1 MKMILFILLI
11 LEYGKLEEIVING
24 FKNNESRIYKIN
36 APNDEGFT
44 ASLVEIIFYLNTNDE
59 LTLTTGMRVIPEI
72 YIYPSLK
79 SSSN

>member
-36 APNDEGFT
+36 APNVEGFT

-59 LTLTTGMRVIPEI
+59 LTLTTGMHVIPEI
-72 YIYPSLK
+72 YIYPNLK